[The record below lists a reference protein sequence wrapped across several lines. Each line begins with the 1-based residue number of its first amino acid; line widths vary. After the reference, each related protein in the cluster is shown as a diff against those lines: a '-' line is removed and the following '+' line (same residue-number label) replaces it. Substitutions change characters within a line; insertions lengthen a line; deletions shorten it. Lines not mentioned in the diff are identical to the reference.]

1 VRFGEYA
8 KAYVALAGLL
18 ASAGL
23 GVTGIPVTWKLP
35 LALVVAGA
43 AAFATWRVP
52 NADPPA
58 PPAPAWASAGPAWD
72 EPVDYWPV
80 EPHQDDY
87 LSAA

>member
-1 VRFGEYA
+1 M
-8 KAYVALAGLL
+8 YVALVGLL

-23 GVTGIPVTWKLP
+23 GVTGIPVAWKLP

-58 PPAPAWASAGPAWD
+58 PPAPAWASAGPAWEVRSD
-72 EPVDYWPV
+72 EPIDYWPA
-80 EPHQDDY
+80 EGYQDDY